1 MPIRLVADWR
11 NFARHP
17 CNWVDLSIAIITAI
31 IQAPPIHN
39 SGQPYAWLTFFQIIR
54 IYRVVMAVPLTRD
67 LIVRLEAGALGLY
80 ADFYIEGGPR

>member
-1 MPIRLVADWR
+1 MITFVLLVEMPIRLVADWR

-17 CNWVDLSIAIITAI
+17 RNWVDLIIAVITAI
-31 IQAPPIHN
+31 MQTPAIHN

-67 LIVRLEAGALGLY
+67 LIVRSETSV
-80 ADFYIEGGPR
+80 I